1 MNKGKAALTG
11 AASGA
16 AAGAVLGPW
25 GAAAGGVI
33 GGLAGYLGAGDDEK
47 APSYDPSHA
56 SFDYGLGGTGGY
68 AYQQGFKYDKRQ
80 AELQALGADAYNRGG
95 PTQAVPQSIQ
105 FDASGGQGYLNN
117 ADKLSKEQQL
127 AALGGMGRSN
137 EALGQFAQGGSD
149 ATRGAIQQAA
159 DAGAR
164 QQFSFARAQP
174 GGGGAALR
182 TAAQNA
188 AGIMNNAGNT
198 AALASQQ
205 DRAQQLAALQGVQ
218 SGQGALAGYA
228 GQARGQDQGL
238 AQLQAGQANYDSGA
252 LNQFNQGQ
260 QQLQYNIGQ
269 NNLNA
274 ALQARGQNDA
284 AALGFAAQAQG
295 YDVVRN
301 QLASNQ
307 LGSQEAYEGAKA
319 QGAGLGANNF
329 NAATQQNN
337 AETGMMLGA
346 LSGAAGA
353 YGQMA
358 GGGSGNTSGSGG
370 SFGKTSDVRAKRD
383 IKPVSVLEALGGHY
397 SPDQTRALYMQ
408 GLTDRFGK
416 PGQTADAHDRNA
428 LYSGG
433 GGPDKSLAEFAPAHQ
448 QQLAALGGH
457 TALSDA
463 PRVAPDYPALDAAYQ
478 QQGGAP
484 DLRPAQ
490 GYEYAYKDPQQHGA
504 GRYVGPMAQDLEHL
518 PGVVQQGP
526 DGVKSID
533 APRLTLANTAAVSEQ
548 QRRLDEI
555 ERRQQLQALGG
566 PMPPAAP
573 FGAPAAP
580 DYAALDAGYLRGQV
594 PDQFSGYRGGGR

>member
-25 GAAAGGVI
+25 GAAAGGVV
-33 GGLAGYLGAGDDEK
+33 GGLAGYFGAGDDEK
-47 APSYDPSHA
+47 APSYDPNHA
-56 SFDYGLGGTGGY
+56 SFEYGLGGSGSY
-68 AYQQGFKYDKRQ
+68 ASQESFKYNQRQ
-80 AELQALGADAYNRGG
+80 QELQALQADAYNRTA
-95 PTQAVPQSIQ
+95 PQQAVPQTIQ
-105 FDASGGQGYLNN
+105 YDATNGQQYLNG
-117 ADKLSKEQQL
+117 AGSDARLQQL
-127 AALGGMGRSN
+127 QALGGIDRSN
-137 EALGQFAQGGSD
+137 QALGQFAQGGSR
-149 ATRGAIQQAA
+149 ATEGAIQQAA

-164 QQFSFARAQP
+164 QQFAMARAQP
-174 GGGGAALR
+174 GGGGGALR
-182 TAAQNA
+182 QAAFNA
-188 AGIMNNAGNT
+188 AGIMSNAGAT
-198 AALASQQ
+198 AAVASQQ

-218 SGQGALAGYA
+218 QGTGQIAGYSGQMRGA
-228 GQARGQDQGL
+228 DQSL
-238 AQLQAGQANYDSGA
+238 AQVQAGQANYDSGA
-252 LNQFNQGQ
+252 LNQFRNQQ

-269 NNLNA
+269 NNQNA
-274 ALQARGQNDA
+274 ALQTRGQNDA
-284 AALGFAAQAQG
+284 ATLGFGAQAQG
-295 YDVVRN
+295 YDVMRN

-307 LGSQEAYEGAKA
+307 LGSQVAYEQAKA
-319 QGAGLGANNF
+319 QGAGIGSANF

-358 GGGSGNTSGSGG
+358 GGGGG
-370 SFGKTSDVRAKRD
+370 KPPTSDVRAKTD
-383 IKPVSVLEALGGHY
+383 IKPTSVLEALGGHY

-433 GGPDKSLAEFAPAHQ
+433 GGFDPGLGEFTPAAAASPASGRDA
-448 QQLAALGGH
+448 QL
-457 TALSDA
+457 TALSG
-463 PRVAPDYPALDAAYQ
+463 VARAQPDVAALDAAYRRE
-478 QQGGAP
+478 GGAP
-484 DLRPAQ
+484 NLRPAQ
-490 GYEYAYKDPQQHGA
+490 GYEYAYRDPAADGA

-518 PGVVQQGP
+518 PGVVEEGP
-526 DGVKSID
+526 GGKKSIN

-548 QRRLDEI
+548 QRRLDEL

-580 DYAALDAGYLRGQV
+580 DYAALDAGYLRGQL
-594 PDQFSGYRGGGR
+594 PDGFSGYRGGGR